1 MHLIDGV
8 VSAPV
13 LIPASA
19 AAAAGVAYGMKKIE
33 PEDVPKIA
41 LLAAAF
47 FVASTVRVPIGPAAA
62 HLMLTGLLGM
72 ILGAAIFP
80 ALLAGLLMQM
90 LVFGFGGI
98 SVLGL
103 NLLNMALPGYVAYL
117 LFTPLLAGWAQ
128 RGGDRKTL
136 MRQEAIN
143 FNSGFFTALNSR
155 STRVMICGALAGC
168 FALAG
173 SAFMVAGSLALSGQ
187 EFIPAAKFILLSH
200 VPVIVVEGLVVGA
213 AVSLL
218 HKVKPELFAT
228 AGFAP
233 VRFAGEQEA
242 EQQLC

>member
-13 LIPASA
+13 LIPASVA
-19 AAAAGVAYGMKKIE
+19 AVAGLAYGMKKIE

-47 FVASTVRVPIGPAAA
+47 FVASTIRVPIGPAAA

-98 SVLGL
+98 TVIGV

-117 LFTPLLAGWAQ
+117 MFTPLLQGWAM
-128 RGGDRKTL
+128 RGTDHPLQSPAGGVS
-136 MRQEAIN
+136 
-143 FNSGFFTALNSR
+143 FLNSR
-155 STRVMICGALAGC
+155 SGRVMICGTLAGC
-168 FALAG
+168 FALSG
-173 SAFMVAGSLALSGQ
+173 SAMMVAASLAFSGQ

-200 VPVIVVEGLVVGA
+200 LPVFLVEGLVVGA

-218 HKVKPELFAT
+218 IKVKPELFKAT
-228 AGFAP
+228 DYMATS
-233 VRFAGEQEA
+233 FAGRSDA